1 MAESI
6 QNLPTFQ
13 FSVEAYHRLIDVG
26 ILKPD
31 DKVELIEGQIIQM
44 TSIKS
49 FHAGCVDVLGD
60 ILRKLFVGKV
70 IIRSQNPVTLGKHSE
85 PEPDLAIVIYRKD
98 YYKKSHPEPK
108 EILLAIEVS
117 ESTEQSDREIK
128 MPLYAKYNIPEA
140 WLVNINKKEIEVY
153 QNPTEEGYVVKT
165 IYGINDKLQF
175 DYLKKPLAVKR
186 VF

>member
-1 MAESI
+1 MAES
-6 QNLPTFQ
+6 QNIPTFQ
-13 FSVEAYHRLIDVG
+13 FSVEAYHKLMDVG
-26 ILKPD
+26 ILKPS
-31 DKVELIEGQIIQM
+31 DKVELIEGQIVQK
-44 TSIKS
+44 TPIKS
-49 FHAGCVDVLGD
+49 THAACVDRLGD
-60 ILRKLFVGKV
+60 ILRGLFVKKV
-70 IIRSQNPVTLGKHSE
+70 IVRSQNPITLGKHSE
-85 PEPDLAIVIYRKD
+85 PEPDLAVVTYRKD
-98 YYKKSHPEPK
+98 YYKKSHPIPK

-153 QNPTEEGYVVKT
+153 QHPTEEGYISKT

-175 DYLKKPLAVKR
+175 EFLKRPISVKK